1 MEYQHRIVRKRKYIS
16 IRNLMQFPH
25 ISSCLCSC
33 LLAYRSNPSKFF
45 MKKVKIVINV
55 AKCQTTQLQ
64 NPNQ

>member
-1 MEYQHRIVRKRKYIS
+1 MEYHHRIVHKGKYVPIK
-16 IRNLMQFPH
+16 NLMQFPH
-25 ISSCLCSC
+25 ISSHLCSC